1 MSNNMT
7 AFVKVRLSQNIDH
20 NSSPKIILIGRYNV
34 QYGDELSQMRLGCG
48 NTWREADNRVH
59 FNISPSMF

>member
-1 MSNNMT
+1 MT

-20 NSSPKIILIGRYNV
+20 NSSPNIIILIGRYNV

-48 NTWREADNRVH
+48 NTWREADNRVRC
-59 FNISPSMF
+59 NISPSMF